1 MTDTM
6 TCDHGDNDIR
16 NDKGPT
22 NHHDNAT
29 QFDTN
34 DSCGDVILQT
44 YFVAL
49 NNKAMCG
56 SYSLKNETAGLLSRA
71 RLAIDCRPRR
81 NKTVPKSRA
90 EQNTINS
97 GTPHG
102 TSLGL
107 ARCVIQINAVW
118 I

>member
-44 YFVAL
+44 NFVAL

-56 SYSLKNETAGLLSRA
+56 SYSLKNETAGLLSQ
-71 RLAIDCRPRR
+71 
-81 NKTVPKSRA
+81 
-90 EQNTINS
+90 QNTINS